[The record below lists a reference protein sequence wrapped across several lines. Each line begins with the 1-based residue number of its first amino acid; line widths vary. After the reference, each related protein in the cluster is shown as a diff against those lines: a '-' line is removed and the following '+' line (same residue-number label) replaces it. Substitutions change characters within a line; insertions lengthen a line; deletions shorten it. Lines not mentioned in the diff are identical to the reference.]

1 MLASVQTV
9 AYVGAECQQVAVEVD
24 VHNSGLPSWTMV
36 GLLETA
42 VKEAKE
48 RVSSA
53 IRNSGYKLANR
64 KTIVNLTPANVKKSG
79 VHFDLP
85 IAIGMLTAWDVC
97 KPKPEKKYLI
107 AGELSLSGELRSI
120 PGVLLLALTAREL
133 KFDGIIVPF
142 ENAYEAAL
150 VDGIEI
156 AGFASLIEVVEF
168 LNGDRAKPQISL
180 SQISTTVAVEKLD
193 LSDVRGQRLAKR
205 ALEIAA
211 AGRHHL
217 LMVGTPGSGKTMLA
231 ERLPSLLP
239 PLSTQEKLESL
250 KLMSLSHPLKAHEL
264 ASFERPFRS
273 PHHTASYSGLIGGG
287 KGLPRLG
294 ELALAHHGVLFLD
307 ELAEFRRDCLEVL
320 REPLESG
327 KVQVVRAGYNLQYPA
342 YFQLITAHNPCPCGW
357 LGHPKKPCV
366 CSTLQISKYRQKI
379 SGPLAD
385 RIDLHV
391 EVQPVEFQEL
401 TGQSKEENSLKV
413 RTRVLNARQQQ
424 TERFQAERCNGEMS
438 ARDMQIHCSLNA
450 GLEKILEQAAE
461 RFSLSAR
468 AIHRVLKVSRTI
480 ADLAGSTQIA
490 ENHLKEALLFR
501 PQEKTF

>member
-9 AYVGAECQQVAVEVD
+9 AYVGAECQLVSVEVD
-24 VHNSGLPSWTMV
+24 VHNSGLPNWTMV

-85 IAIGMLTAWDVC
+85 IALGMLTAWDVC
-97 KPKPEKKYLI
+97 RPNPEKKYLI

-133 KFDGIIVPF
+133 KFDGIIVPL
-142 ENAYEAAL
+142 ENAHEAAL
-150 VDGIEI
+150 VEEIEI
-156 AGFASLIEVVEF
+156 AGLSSLTEVVEF
-168 LNGDRAKPQISL
+168 LNGERACPHISL
-180 SQISTTVAVEKLD
+180 SQINFSPTEKLD
-193 LSDVRGQRLAKR
+193 LSDVRGQHLAKR

-231 ERLPSLLP
+231 ERLPSILP
-239 PLSTQEKLESL
+239 LLSTQEKLESL

-342 YFQLITAHNPCPCGW
+342 YFQLIAAHNPCPCGW

-366 CSTLQISKYRQKI
+366 CSTLHISKYRQKI

-401 TGQSKEENSLKV
+401 TGQTSEENSLNVKK
-413 RTRVLNARQQQ
+413 RVLAARRQQ
-424 TERFQAERCNGEMS
+424 TERFQAERCNGEMN
-438 ARDMQIHCSLNA
+438 ARDMQIYCALSPA
-450 GLEKILEQAAE
+450 LEKMLEQAAE

-480 ADLAGSTQIA
+480 ADLAESTQIA
-490 ENHLKEALLFR
+490 ETHLKEALLFR
-501 PQEKTF
+501 PQEKLF

>member
-85 IAIGMLTAWDVC
+85 IAIGMLSAWDVC
-97 KPKPEKKYLI
+97 RPNPEKKYLV

-142 ENAYEAAL
+142 ENAPEAAL
-150 VDGIEI
+150 VDEIEV
-156 AGFASLIEVVEF
+156 AGFSSLIEVVEF
-168 LNGDRAKPQISL
+168 LNGDRAKPTISL
-180 SQISTTVAVEKLD
+180 NQIIADPVEKLD

-231 ERLPSLLP
+231 ERLPSILP
-239 PLSTQEKLESL
+239 SLSTQEKLESL

-264 ASFERPFRS
+264 ESFERPFRS

-342 YFQLITAHNPCPCGW
+342 YFQLIAAHNPCPCGW

-366 CSTLQISKYRQKI
+366 CSTLSISKYRQKI

-401 TGQSKEENSLKV
+401 TGQAVEENSLKV
-413 RTRVLNARQQQ
+413 RARVLGARQQQ
-424 TERFQAERCNGEMS
+424 AERFKAERCNGEMN
-438 ARDMQIHCSLNA
+438 ARDMQTHCALGPA
-450 GLEKILEQAAE
+450 LEKILEQAAE

-480 ADLAGSTQIA
+480 ADLAGSPNIA

-501 PQEKTF
+501 PQEKLF

>member
-24 VHNSGLPSWTMV
+24 VHNSGLPSWNMV

-48 RVSSA
+48 RVASA
-53 IRNSGYKLANR
+53 IRNCGYKLANR

-85 IAIGMLTAWDVC
+85 IAIGMLTAWGVC
-97 KPKPEKKYLI
+97 QPAPDKKYLV

-120 PGVLLLALTAREL
+120 PGVLLMALTAREL
-133 KFDGIIVPF
+133 KFDGLIVPL
-142 ENAYEAAL
+142 ENAHE
-150 VDGIEI
+150 
-156 AGFASLIEVVEF
+156 ASLVEGIAICGFKTLVEVVEF
-168 LNGDRAKPQISL
+168 LNGERSIPQIEKHETK
-180 SQISTTVAVEKLD
+180 QIQAIKLD
-193 LSDVRGQRLAKR
+193 LSEVRGQRLAKR

-239 PLSTQEKLESL
+239 PLNPQEKLESL
-250 KLMSLSHPLKAHEL
+250 KLMSLTHPLKAHEL
-264 ASFERPFRS
+264 AGDERPFRA
-273 PHHTASYSGLIGGG
+273 PHHTASYAGLVGGG
-287 KGLPRLG
+287 AGLPRLG

-327 KVQVVRAGYNLQYPA
+327 QVQVVRASYNFKYPA
-342 YFQLITAHNPCPCGW
+342 HFQLVAAHNPCPCGW
-357 LGHPKKPCV
+357 LGHPKKPCI
-366 CSTLQISKYRQKI
+366 CSTQQISRYRQKI

-401 TGQSKEENSLKV
+401 ASSKTEESSEAV
-413 RTRVLNARQQQ
+413 RKRILQARHLQ
-424 TERFQAERCNGEMS
+424 TARFNKLRCNGEM
-438 ARDMQIHCSLNA
+438 RPQDVQKHCSLSSS
-450 GLEKILEQAAE
+450 LEKILEQAAE
-461 RFSLSAR
+461 KFSLSAR
-468 AIHRVLKVSRTI
+468 SIHRILKVSRTI
-480 ADLAGSTQIA
+480 ADLANAENIA

>member
-85 IAIGMLTAWDVC
+85 IALGMLTAWDVC
-97 KPKPEKKYLI
+97 RPNPEKKYLI
-107 AGELSLSGELRSI
+107 AGELSLSGELRPI

-142 ENAYEAAL
+142 ENAHEASL
-150 VDGIEI
+150 VEEIEV
-156 AGFASLIEVVEF
+156 AGFSRLTEVVEF
-168 LNGDRAKPQISL
+168 LNGERARPHITP
-180 SQISTTVAVEKLD
+180 SQTHVAPTEKLD

-231 ERLPSLLP
+231 ERLPSILP
-239 PLSTQEKLESL
+239 SLNTQEKLESL

-264 ASFERPFRS
+264 ESFERPFRS

-342 YFQLITAHNPCPCGW
+342 YFQLIAAHNPCPCGW

-366 CSTLQISKYRQKI
+366 CSTLHISKYRQKI

-401 TGQSKEENSLKV
+401 TGQTAEENSLHVK
-413 RTRVLNARQQQ
+413 TRVLAARRQQ
-424 TERFQAERCNGEMS
+424 TERFQAERCNGEMN
-438 ARDMQIHCSLNA
+438 ARDMQVHCSLSPA
-450 GLEKILEQAAE
+450 LEKILEQAAE

-480 ADLAGSTQIA
+480 ADLAGSTPIA
-490 ENHLKEALLFR
+490 EAHLKEALLFR
-501 PQEKTF
+501 PQEKLF